1 MEIISIS
8 HDGKLKHD
16 RVFQIALKVVPVR
29 GRKGGGGGGVGGSMG
44 IFDEGS
50 DFFIGW

>member
-1 MEIISIS
+1 MEIISIP

-29 GRKGGGGGGVGGSMG
+29 GDSGGRG
-44 IFDEGS
+44 
-50 DFFIGW
+50 

>member
-1 MEIISIS
+1 MEIISIL

-29 GRKGGGGGGVGGSMG
+29 GDWGGRGGRG
-44 IFDEGS
+44 
-50 DFFIGW
+50 